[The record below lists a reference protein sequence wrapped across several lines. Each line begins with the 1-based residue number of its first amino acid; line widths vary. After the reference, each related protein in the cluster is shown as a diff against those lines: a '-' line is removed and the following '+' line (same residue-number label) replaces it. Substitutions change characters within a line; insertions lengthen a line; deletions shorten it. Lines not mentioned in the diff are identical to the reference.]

1 MKRRRRAAPAPD
13 PFTYGLFALQAG
25 WVFAMR
31 SAALWAEPAK
41 AQAKLA
47 EYALEKQKAFTTGA
61 LDAGAAMMI
70 GATPAAVTAA
80 ALAPSRRR
88 VRANARKLVKG
99 G

>member
-1 MKRRRRAAPAPD
+1 MGRRRAAAAPG
-13 PFTYGLFALQAG
+13 PLAYGLFAWQTG

-47 EYALEKQKAFTTGA
+47 EYALEKQKAFATGA
-61 LDAGAAMMI
+61 LDAGAAMMA
-70 GATPAAVTAA
+70 GAAPAAVAAA

-88 VRANARKLVKG
+88 VRANARKLAKG